1 MVVGFWKVF
10 NRDSSL
16 WFSLETAL
24 FQKLFLLSGH
34 LGPKGSCNARAHGPL
49 DSRCIMLQA
58 WLVYQNEVPMGATN
72 WHRNQGS
79 EAFSFLT
86 GGLCYGCNAR
96 ARGGP
101 YLQQM

>member
-1 MVVGFWKVF
+1 
-10 NRDSSL
+10 
-16 WFSLETAL
+16 
-24 FQKLFLLSGH
+24 
-34 LGPKGSCNARAHGPL
+34 
-49 DSRCIMLQA
+49 MLQA

-86 GGLCYGCNAR
+86 GGLCYAATRAR
-96 ARGGP
+96 ARIGP

>member
-1 MVVGFWKVF
+1 
-10 NRDSSL
+10 
-16 WFSLETAL
+16 
-24 FQKLFLLSGH
+24 
-34 LGPKGSCNARAHGPL
+34 
-49 DSRCIMLQA
+49 MLQV

-86 GGLCYGCNAR
+86 GGLCYAATRARKRAR

>member
-1 MVVGFWKVF
+1 MATWDQKVVATRACALRARMVDPRLKMHYAPGLVSK
-10 NRDSSL
+10 
-16 WFSLETAL
+16 
-24 FQKLFLLSGH
+24 
-34 LGPKGSCNARAHGPL
+34 
-49 DSRCIMLQA
+49 
-58 WLVYQNEVPMGATN
+58 LVYQNEVPMGATN